1 MRIHFRHLVYSG
13 ILMIIGILVFKTLPM
28 YLYGDNIL
36 FDASRHIIVLSWSL
50 YFLYYLI
57 IQNKENWKLN
67 YIIFSSMILGVI
79 AVQRIIAGQHNE
91 YGVLLGFAVAGFS
104 IFAPLWLEEIK

>member
-1 MRIHFRHLVYSG
+1 
-13 ILMIIGILVFKTLPM
+13 MIIGILVFKTLPM

-36 FDASRHIIVLSWSL
+36 FDASRHIVVLSFGL

-67 YIIFSSMILGVI
+67 YIIFSTGILCFM
-79 AVQRIIAGQHNE
+79 AVQRIIAGAHNE

-104 IFAPLWLEEIK
+104 IFGPLWLEERK